1 MKAQTHT
8 HMMMAILLSV
18 LPAQLF
24 AQVSV
29 TPTFL
34 SIDERTNLG
43 QIYLNNSS
51 SEPMEVSLSVE
62 FGYPVSDET
71 GSTIM
76 VYDDDAKKVR
86 HALDDYVRVFPRQII
101 LGPNASQSIQLMVR
115 PMQNKPNGVYWTRLF
130 ITSTRQT
137 QDIECTLEEGQIG
150 ASITYILRQNI
161 PVMYSK
167 GDISTGLDVKQMDAE
182 MTESRL
188 LASALVAPIG
198 NSPFIGSMNAVLRN
212 QAGIEV
218 GSAYNTLAAYTEILR
233 AVSIPLPEE
242 GLDPGSYS
250 LEITFETRRRDISA
264 DMLIQAEPLRKTVQ
278 VAIE

>member
-76 VYDDDAKKVR
+76 VYDDDDKKVR

>member
-1 MKAQTHT
+1 MRTQIHT
-8 HMMMAILLSV
+8 HMLMAILLVVFPS
-18 LPAQLF
+18 LLF
-24 AQVSV
+24 TQVSV

-51 SEPMEVSLSVE
+51 SEPMEVSFSVE
-62 FGYPVSDET
+62 FGYPVSDEK

-76 VYDDDAKKVR
+76 VYHDDDKKAR
-86 HALDDYVRVFPRQII
+86 HALDDYIRVFPRQIL

-115 PMQNKPNGVYWTRLF
+115 PMQNKPDGVYWTRLF
-130 ITSTRQT
+130 ITSNRQT
-137 QDIECTLEEGQIG
+137 QDIEHKLEEGQID
-150 ASITYILRQNI
+150 ASINYVLRQNI

-182 MTESRL
+182 MTGDRL
-188 LASALVAPIG
+188 RASALVAPIG
-198 NSPFIGSMNAVLRN
+198 NTPFIGSMHAVLRD
-212 QAGIEV
+212 QSGIAV
-218 GSAYNTLAAYTEILR
+218 GSAYNTLAAYTEIVR

-242 GLDPGSYS
+242 GLEPGNFS
-250 LEITFETRRRDISA
+250 LEITFETRRRDIAA
-264 DMLIQAEPLRKTVQ
+264 DMLIQSEPVRQTVL